1 MANGT
6 LAHTEPDYL
15 QYEGK
20 HKGIAGWL
28 LTLDHKRIGLM
39 YLAAIIIFF
48 LTAMTLGLLMRLEM
62 LTPGETIMKPQ
73 TYNSVFTLHGVI
85 MVFLFIIPAIPAV
98 FGNFILPIQLGAKD
112 VAFPRLNLFSWYLYM
127 FGAILA
133 VVSLFGGSGPADTG
147 WTFYVPYSIRSGQNV
162 TMTTLA
168 AFVLG
173 FSSIVT
179 GLNFIVTIHRL
190 RAPGMTWF
198 RMPLFVWGLYATS
211 WIQVLATPII
221 GITLALV
228 MLERFLGIGVFDPTL
243 GGDPILYQ
251 HLFWI
256 YSHPAVYIMIL
267 PAMGVVSEILPTF
280 ARKDI
285 FGYKQIAISSL
296 GIALIGYLVWGHHM
310 FVSGMSDT
318 SRIVFSLL
326 TFLVAIPTGVK
337 IFNWVA
343 TLYKGSIKFSAPL
356 YYVLAFIF
364 IFSIGGLAG
373 LFLGALS
380 TDIHLTD
387 TYFVV
392 AHFHYVMFGG
402 MGIMFFA
409 TMHYWFP
416 KVFGKMYNEKV
427 AVIACTIIIVG
438 FNVLY
443 FPMYIMGYLG
453 MPRRYY
459 DYLPQYEPYHVIS
472 TIGSW
477 ILASGIVFML
487 GNLVYGLLK
496 GPKAVTNPWGGTTL
510 EWRVPSP
517 PPLENFEE
525 IPVVT
530 GGPYVHDK
538 PTYIMHPSKELQH
551 QNGNSAKSTQ
561 EAIKH

>member
-6 LAHTEPDYL
+6 LAKDVSYL
-15 QYEGK
+15 EYEGK
-20 HKGIAGWL
+20 HKGLAGWL
-28 LTLDHKRIGLM
+28 LSVDHKRIGLM
-39 YLAAIIIFF
+39 YLMGIMIFF
-48 LTAMTLGLLMRLEM
+48 FVAMTLGVLMRLEM
-62 LTPGETIMKPQ
+62 LTPGETIMKPS

-98 FGNFILPIQLGAKD
+98 FGNFMLPIQIGAKD

-127 FGAILA
+127 IGAILA
-133 VVSLFGGSGPADTG
+133 IVSLFVGGGAADTG
-147 WTFYVPYSIRSGQNV
+147 WTFYVPYSIRSAQNV
-162 TMTTLA
+162 TMTTMA

-179 GLNFIVTIHRL
+179 GLNFVVTIHRM

-211 WIQVLATPII
+211 WIQVLATPVI
-221 GITLALV
+221 GITLALI
-228 MLERFLGIGVFDPTL
+228 MLERLLGIGVFDPAL

-343 TLYKGSIKFSAPL
+343 TLYKASIKFSAPL
-356 YYVLAFIF
+356 YYVLGFIF
-364 IFSIGGLAG
+364 IFSIGGLTG
-373 LFLGALS
+373 LVLGALS
-380 TDIHLTD
+380 TDIHVTD

-416 KVFGKMYNEKV
+416 KVFGKMYNEKL
-427 AVIACTIIIVG
+427 AVIACTVIMVG
-438 FNVLY
+438 FNLLY
-443 FPMYIMGYLG
+443 FPFFIMGYMG

-459 DYLPQYEPYHVIS
+459 DYLPQFQGWHILS
-472 TIGSW
+472 TVGSW
-477 ILASGIVFML
+477 ILVSGIVFMY
-487 GNLVYGLLK
+487 GNLLYALLR
-496 GPKAVTNPWGGTTL
+496 GPKASMNPWGGTTL
-510 EWRVPSP
+510 EWKVPSP
-517 PPLENFEE
+517 PPLENFDE

-538 PTYIMHPSKELQH
+538 NTYIMHPSKEGIKA
-551 QNGNSAKSTQ
+551 NGATKTVNQ
-561 EAIKH
+561 EAAL